1 MKLNTCIHKFLIYL
15 EVEKNKSAKTIEN
28 YQHYLKR
35 FVEYFGDVDIT
46 SIDYDK
52 MQSYR
57 LYLNRTKFEPLMQM
71 LSKKTQN
78 YHMIAVRALLKY
90 LAKVDIDCMSAEKI
104 ELMATPK
111 RVVDFLEPKEVQ
123 KLLSSFDL
131 DSDIGLRNKAICEV
145 LFATGLRVSEL
156 RSLNRKQFDN
166 DMESVTITGKGR
178 KSRIVFFSPRALEA
192 IHKYLKLRTDNDP
205 ALFISHRASENIDM
219 RLSAYSIQEMIR
231 KQSLK
236 AGISKKVTPHT
247 LRHSFAT
254 YLLDNGADLR
264 GVQELLGHSS
274 ITTTQIYT
282 HLTNRKLQ
290 QVHAKINNFG

>member
-1 MKLNTCIHKFLIYL
+1 MKLNKCIHKFLIYL

-35 FVEYFGDVDIT
+35 FLEFFGNVDIA
-46 SIDYDK
+46 SIDYEK

-57 LYLNRTKFEPLMQM
+57 LFLNRNKFAPLLQT
-71 LSKKTQN
+71 LSKNTQN
-78 YHMIAVRALLKY
+78 YHMIAVRAMLKY

-123 KLLSSFDL
+123 KLLASFDL
-131 DSDIGLRNKAICEV
+131 NNSIGLRNKAICEV

-166 DMESVTITGKGR
+166 EMSSVTITGKGR

-192 IHKYLKLRTDNDP
+192 IYTYLSFRKDHDP
-205 ALFISHRASENIDM
+205 ALFISHRAAQNVDL
-219 RLSAYSIQEMIR
+219 RLSAYSIQEMIKR
-231 KQSLK
+231 QSLK

-290 QVHAKINNFG
+290 QVHSKINNFG

>member
-1 MKLNTCIHKFLIYL
+1 MKLSNCIHKFLIYL
-15 EVEKNKSAKTIEN
+15 EVEKNKSVKTIEN
-28 YQHYLKR
+28 YQHYLNR
-35 FVEYFGDVDIT
+35 MLNFFGDCAVD
-46 SIDYDK
+46 SIDYEK
-52 MQSYR
+52 MQEYR
-57 LYLNRTKFEPLMQM
+57 LYLNREKFEPLRKA

-78 YHMIAVRALLKY
+78 YHMIALRAMLKY
-90 LAKVDIDCMSAEKI
+90 LTRIDIKCLAPEKI

-111 RVVDFLEPKEVQ
+111 RVVDFLEPHEVQ
-123 KLLSSFDL
+123 KLLQSFDC
-131 DSDIGLRNKAICEV
+131 SKAIGVRNKAICEV
-145 LFATGLRVSEL
+145 FFATGLRVSEL

-166 DMESVTITGKGR
+166 DIKSITITGKGR
-178 KSRIVFFSPRALEA
+178 KSRIVFFSPRALDS
-192 IHKYLKLRTDNDP
+192 IRTYLSLRKDSSP
-205 ALFISHRASENIDM
+205 ALFISHKASRENDL

-231 KQSLK
+231 KQALK

-290 QVHAKINNFG
+290 EVHSKINNF